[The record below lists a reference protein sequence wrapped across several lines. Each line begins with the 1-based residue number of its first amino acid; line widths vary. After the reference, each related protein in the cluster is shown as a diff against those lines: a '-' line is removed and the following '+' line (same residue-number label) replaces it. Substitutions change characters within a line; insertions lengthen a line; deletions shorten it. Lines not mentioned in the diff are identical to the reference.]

1 MSHLSNKKKR
11 KIFLRLTE
19 YENLSL
25 PEIGCSFE
33 KKIKQPQILVSSYLA
48 LPSRYN
54 SRHRSSSLQI
64 FITSLIL
71 LSCGSSFPSL
81 SRALSSGSISYS
93 CTYPGTFVAIIVI
106 LLLSSFP
113 FGLRNL
119 LEFFLLRL
127 IRFSLSSLRHFT
139 ALFKL

>member
-1 MSHLSNKKKR
+1 MKLVP
-11 KIFLRLTE
+11 KITE
-19 YENLSL
+19 SESLSL

-33 KKIKQPQILVSSYLA
+33 KKVKQPKILVSSYLT
-48 LPSRYN
+48 LPSRNN
-54 SRHRSSSLQI
+54 SRHRGSSLQI
-64 FITSLIL
+64 FITPFIL

-93 CTYPGTFVAIIVI
+93 CTYPGTFVAIVVI

-113 FGLRNL
+113 FSLRYL

-127 IRFSLSSLRHFT
+127 IRFSLSSL
-139 ALFKL
+139 